1 MLEWYGHQCS
11 DACGRLFEVHV
22 CFKGSCYIPI
32 LCYPSGALLLVYS
45 DLRINLGIL
54 VSTFIFNCYNTI
66 HPKLNLPPSKIGV
79 RWMNPWPLAS
89 TGRGQTNWAVPLGES
104 GISTS
109 KWFLYCFIF
118 SSWLHLLELQH
129 DSMSLQI
136 IFSTIQLITL
146 FSQNELWL
154 PSNMDIQF
162 AIAGNFFPFLP
173 WNLVAKFDVW
183 TFKGYICSKQN
194 SFSFSSLLVIVC
206 LCIWNGY
213 CIWSSDFYS
222 LPLLL

>member
-1 MLEWYGHQCS
+1 MFWPREIWSKYVNKLEVHLFYVFYLNFPLNLLEGLWFWISRKGIIPLIVGFSFSNWHFWIFAPQGLKIWGKLWQSSTVLEWYGHQCS

-66 HPKLNLPPSKIGV
+66 HPKLNLPSSKIGV

-136 IFSTIQLITL
+136 IFPQ
-146 FSQNELWL
+146 FS
-154 PSNMDIQF
+154 
-162 AIAGNFFPFLP
+162 
-173 WNLVAKFDVW
+173 
-183 TFKGYICSKQN
+183 
-194 SFSFSSLLVIVC
+194 
-206 LCIWNGY
+206 
-213 CIWSSDFYS
+213 
-222 LPLLL
+222 